1 MTAGHP
7 VPQWIPT
14 PEDIAQTQLT
24 AFTDFATSRTGIA
37 FADYAALWRW
47 SIDDV
52 PEFWRTVWDWFE
64 LGEVSGAVLTEHPMP
79 DARWF
84 PGTRLNYVDQ
94 VVRHARTDR
103 AAILVPAEDGSLRE
117 ISWDELLT
125 RTATLARSLRSI
137 GVGPGDRVVGYL
149 PNIPE
154 AVIAFLATA
163 SLGATWSACGQDYSA
178 HAALDRLGQLEP
190 LVLITCDGYRYGGKI
205 HDKRGDIA
213 TLRDGIPSLR
223 ATICVTHAGSI
234 VAESLSWD
242 DVAEYE
248 TGAAGIDTL
257 AVAFDHP
264 LWVLYSSG
272 TTGTPKGIVHGHG
285 GVLLEHLKALALQSD
300 IGADDTFFWF
310 TSPSWMMWNYQ
321 VAGLLVGATIVC
333 YDGSPG
339 YPLPDALWDLAARTR
354 TTVLGTSP
362 AYLLA
367 CAKAGVEPRR
377 DHDLTPLRTVGVTGA
392 ALPASTSLWIRDN
405 VGRQVAVSS
414 ISGGTDVVTAFAGGV
429 RTVPVWPGE
438 LSAPYLGVALD
449 SWDEQGQPVRGGVG
463 ELVLTQPMPSMPVM
477 FWNDPGGDRYREA
490 YFDTYPGMWR
500 HGDWI
505 TLTEHGS
512 VIVHGRSDS
521 TLNRHGIRMG
531 SADIYHAV
539 DALPE
544 IEDTLVLGI
553 EQPDGG
559 YWMPMFVVLTAG
571 TELTES
577 LRRRINQTIRD
588 KLSPRHVP
596 DDIIVAPGIPHTK
609 TGKKLEV
616 PLKRILQGSD
626 PSDVVSR
633 TAVDDP
639 QLIDW
644 FATARSPQQ

>member
-1 MTAGHP
+1 MTDDHP
-7 VPQWIPT
+7 LPQWVPA
-14 PEDIAQTQLT
+14 PEDLAQARLT
-24 AFTDFATSRTGIA
+24 AFTDFVTTRTGIT
-37 FADYAALWRW
+37 FPDYAALWQW
-47 SIDDV
+47 SIGDV
-52 PEFWRTVWDWFE
+52 AGFWRTVWDWFD
-64 LGEVSGAVLTEHPMP
+64 LGDAPGTVLTNQPMP
-79 DARWF
+79 QAHWF
-84 PGTRLNYVDQ
+84 PGARLNYVDQ
-94 VVRHARTDR
+94 VVRNARTDR
-103 AAILVPAEDGSLRE
+103 PAILAATEDNALRE

-125 RTATLARSLRSI
+125 RTATLARSLRSL

-154 AVIAFLATA
+154 AVIAFLATV
-163 SLGATWSACGQDYSA
+163 SLGAIWSACGQDYSA

-190 LVLITCDGYRYGGKI
+190 LVLITCDGYRYNGKA
-205 HDKRGDIA
+205 HDKRDDIA
-213 TLRDGIPSLR
+213 TLREGIPTLR
-223 ATICVTHAGSI
+223 ETIAVTRAGTTVPDSQD
-234 VAESLSWD
+234 WD
-242 DVAEYE
+242 DVARHDS
-248 TGAAGIDTL
+248 GAPGIDTVP
-257 AVAFDHP
+257 VAFEHP

-272 TTGTPKGIVHGHG
+272 TTGPPKGIVHGHG

-333 YDGSPG
+333 YDGSPTC
-339 YPLPDALWDLAARTR
+339 PAPDALWDLAARTR
-354 TTVLGTSP
+354 ATVLGTSP
-362 AYLLA
+362 AYLLT

-377 DHDLTPLRTVGVTGA
+377 GRDLTSLRTVGVTGA

-405 VGRQVAVSS
+405 VGRDVAVSS

-449 SWDEQGQPVRGGVG
+449 SWDEQGRPVRGGVG
-463 ELVLTQPMPSMPVM
+463 ELVVTRPMPSMPVM
-477 FWNDPGGDRYREA
+477 FWNDPDRHRYRDA
-490 YFDTYPGMWR
+490 YFGTYPGIWR

-505 TLTEHGS
+505 TRTGRGS

-539 DALPE
+539 GSLPE
-544 IEDTLVLGI
+544 IEDTLVLGL

-559 YWMPMFVVLTAG
+559 YWMPMFVVLVDG
-571 TELTES
+571 TELTEP
-577 LRRRINQTIRD
+577 LRRRINRTIRE
-588 KLSPRHVP
+588 KTSPRHVP

-616 PLKRILQGSD
+616 PLKKILQGAD
-626 PSDVVSR
+626 PRDVVAA
-633 TAVDDP
+633 TAVEDAH
-639 QLIDW
+639 LVDW
-644 FATARSPQQ
+644 FAAIRSPRP